1 MSELMILIGSFIILT
16 SFDELTSAAKTKA
29 RECGGRPWSTADEK
43 RKKAPKP
50 DSYQPSNCN
59 SYQHDRPFDL
69 DRQYIECEVTCRG
82 FAVGMN

>member
-1 MSELMILIGSFIILT
+1 MSSLAPPKPKRESV
-16 SFDELTSAAKTKA
+16 EVA
-29 RECGGRPWSTADEK
+29 RGQLRT
-43 RKKAPKP
+43 KKAPKP